1 MKTEIDL
8 DAAAAAGL
16 IGEDQAI
23 ALRNFQA
30 QRDGMT
36 GATSE
41 KFQIYGGYADLVIA
55 VGAAMVLIAVA
66 IGAGLLIGNRNMGGN
81 LIGAGLCAGTALAL
95 YRLTERINLRAS
107 PAMGLV
113 LTIAFAGFGF
123 FAILAALFVAYTL
136 LLADTPI
143 SRYEEIFLFAV
154 VIAHCATMRRHW
166 LRFGFPPTPALVT
179 GGYAYVALAAVSG
192 LVGMDMRWPVAAA
205 ALLIA
210 TGAMIAGI
218 WWDLTDIR
226 RETERSQTAFWLH
239 CLAGVLMSRAL
250 FSLLTGSQMVDGE
263 LIFTGLSIAQFPW
276 VLAMVLGA
284 ALLSLLL
291 DRRSLLVGSLL
302 PTVGIFDV
310 GNNGEAAIMAG
321 FALAGTALI
330 FFSTTW
336 VKLRTGLLALLPPRI
351 AAQLPRTSLTVEGQ
365 RPTRRHKELWRLR

>member
-1 MKTEIDL
+1 MRTEIDL
-8 DAAAAAGL
+8 DAAAAAGI

-30 QRDGMT
+30 QRDGMS

-41 KFQIYGGYADLVIA
+41 KFQIFGGYADLVIA
-55 VGAAMVLIAVA
+55 IGAAMVLIAVA
-66 IGAGLLIGNRNMGGN
+66 IAVGIMFEPHNTGANLLGT
-81 LIGAGLCAGTALAL
+81 AVCAGTALAL
-95 YRLTERINLRAS
+95 FRLTERINLRAS

-113 LTIAFAGFGF
+113 LTIAFGGFGF
-123 FAILAALFVAYTL
+123 FAILGAMMVTYMLLFTDRAIT
-136 LLADTPI
+136 
-143 SRYEEIFLFAV
+143 RYEEIFLF
-154 VIAHCATMRRHW
+154 IAITIHCATMRRHW
-166 LRFGFPPTPALVT
+166 VRFGFPPTPALVT
-179 GGYAYVALAAVSG
+179 GAYAFVALAG
-192 LVGMDMRWPVAAA
+192 ITGMVGMDLRWPVAAA

-210 TGAMIAGI
+210 SGAMIAGI

-239 CLAGVLMSRAL
+239 CVAGVLMSRAL

-263 LIFTGLSIAQFPW
+263 LIFTGLSFAQFPW

-330 FFSTTW
+330 FFSTSW
-336 VKLRTGLLALLPPRI
+336 VKLRTGLLALLPTRI
-351 AAQLPRTSLTVEGQ
+351 AAQLPRTSLMAEGQ
-365 RPTRRHKELWRLR
+365 RPTRRHKQLWRLR